1 MGQSDNE
8 KIAALYCRLSR
19 DDEQLGESNSIKNQ
33 KTILSKY
40 AKDNHF
46 INTKFFVDDGYS
58 GTSFTRPAFMELM
71 ELAEQGNIGT
81 IIVKDHSRLGRNRLI
96 VGQLLEEDFVRLNI
110 RYIAIMDNIDTD
122 KGLNDFLPI
131 QDWFN
136 EMHAKNT
143 SKKVKAVMKNKGN
156 SGIPLTTN
164 PPFGYKKDENNKNKW
179 IIDEP
184 ASKVVKK
191 IFSLFIQGWSAS
203 QIAKQ
208 FVKEGIMNPTE
219 YHQSLGMKTQNFPTE
234 VKHYWSPM
242 TINKILDRQEYIG
255 DTINFRYT
263 TRSFKDKTRINIP
276 KEQWKIFKNTHEA
289 IIDEETWNTVQRLRS
304 NKRRL
309 TKTGKT
315 SIFSGHLFCKD
326 CGAKLYYCTSNNF
339 TPDKDFYRCS
349 NYKNNSTHSCSS
361 HNIKDIA
368 LRELVLDNIK
378 QVISYISSYEDL
390 FIKEKLD
397 ASLEEQ
403 RKEDVSNKK
412 LLSQCEKRIKDIDN
426 LIQHIYED
434 NISGKITDERFAT
447 LSLNYEREQ
456 KDLKE
461 RINKLATT
469 IDKTKQ
475 EEINITT
482 FIDKVK
488 KYTEI
493 KELTPEIVNEL
504 IDKIYVY
511 QQTKLNG
518 KKYQQIEI
526 YYAGVGIIGIPLN
539 EYELENAFQ
548 QSIKNIKTA

>member
-1 MGQSDNE
+1 MGQSNNE
-8 KIAALYCRLSR
+8 KITALYCRLSR

-33 KTILSKY
+33 KSILGKY
-40 AKDNHF
+40 AKDNNF

-143 SKKVKAVMKNKGN
+143 SKKVKDVMKNKGN

-164 PPFGYKKDENNKNKW
+164 PPFGYKKDENDKNKW
-179 IIDEP
+179 IVDEP
-184 ASKVVKK
+184 ASKVVKR
-191 IFSLFIQGWSAS
+191 IFSLFIQGLSAS

-219 YHQSLGMKTQNFPTE
+219 YRQSLGMKTQNFPTE
-234 VKHYWSPM
+234 VKHYWSSM

-276 KEQWKIFKNTHEA
+276 KEQWKVFKNTHDP
-289 IIDEETWNTVQRLRS
+289 IIDKETWNTVQRLRS
-304 NKRRL
+304 NKRRP

-326 CGAKLYYCTSNNF
+326 CGAKLYYCTTNNF

-349 NYKNNSTHSCSS
+349 NYKNNSTHSCTS

-403 RKEDVSNKK
+403 RKEDISNKK
-412 LLSQCEKRIKDIDN
+412 LLSQYKKRVKDIDN

-456 KDLKE
+456 KDLKKKVSE
-461 RINKLATT
+461 LSAT

-475 EEINITT
+475 EEIDLTA

-518 KKYQQIEI
+518 KKYQQINI
-526 YYAGVGIIGIPLN
+526 FYAGVGIIGIPLN
-539 EYELENAFQ
+539 EHELENAFQ
-548 QSIKNIKTA
+548 QSIKKIKTA

>member
-1 MGQSDNE
+1 MGQSNNE
-8 KIAALYCRLSR
+8 KITALYCRLSR
-19 DDEQLGESNSIKNQ
+19 DDELAGESNSIKNQ
-33 KTILSKY
+33 KSILSKY

-46 INTKFFVDDGYS
+46 TNTQFFVDDGYS
-58 GTSFTRPAFMELM
+58 GTSFTRPAFMEIM
-71 ELAEQGNIGT
+71 ELAEDRKIGT

-96 VGQLLEEDFVRLNI
+96 VGQLLEEDFVRLNV

-143 SKKVKAVMKNKGN
+143 SKKVRAVMKNKGN

-164 PPFGYKKDENNKNKW
+164 LPYGYKKDENDKSKW

-184 ASKVVKK
+184 AAKIIKR
-191 IFSLFIQGWSAS
+191 IFSLFIQGSTPS
-203 QIAKQ
+203 QIAKK
-208 FVKEGIMNPTE
+208 FTEEGIMNPTE
-219 YHQSLGMKTQNFPTE
+219 YHQSLGMKTQNPISE
-234 VKHYWSPM
+234 VKHYWYPI
-242 TINKILDRQEYIG
+242 TVTKILDRQEYIG

-263 TRSFKDKTRINIP
+263 TRSFKDKTKIKLP

-289 IIDEETWNTVQRLRS
+289 IIDEETWNTAQRLRD
-304 NKRRL
+304 NKQRPTR
-309 TKTGKT
+309 TGKI

-326 CGAKLYYCTSNNF
+326 CGAKLYYCTANNF

-349 NYKNNSTHSCSS
+349 NYKNNSTKSCTS
-361 HNIKDIA
+361 HNIKDYV
-368 LRELVLDNIK
+368 LKELVLDNIK
-378 QVISYISSYEDL
+378 QVISYISSYEYL
-390 FIKEKLD
+390 FIKEKLET
-397 ASLEEQ
+397 SLEEQ
-403 RKEDVSNKK
+403 RKEDISNKK
-412 LLSQCEKRIKDIDN
+412 LLSQYEKRVKDIDN

-434 NISGKITDERFAT
+434 NISGKITDDRFAT
-447 LSLNYEREQ
+447 LSINYEREQ

-461 RINKLATT
+461 KINELSTT
-469 IDKTKQ
+469 IDKTNQ
-475 EEINITT
+475 EELDLTT

-518 KKYQQIEI
+518 KQYQKIDI
-526 YYAGVGIIGIPLN
+526 HYAGVGIIAISLN

>member
-1 MGQSDNE
+1 MGQSNNE
-8 KIAALYCRLSR
+8 KITALYCRLSR

-33 KTILSKY
+33 KSILSKY
-40 AKDNHF
+40 AKDNNF

-164 PPFGYKKDENNKNKW
+164 PPFGYKKDENDKNKW

-184 ASKVVKK
+184 ASKVVKR
-191 IFSLFIQGWSAS
+191 IFSLFIQGLSAS

-219 YHQSLGMKTQNFPTE
+219 YRQSLGMKTQNFPTE

-276 KEQWKIFKNTHEA
+276 KEQWKIFKNTHDA
-289 IIDEETWNTVQRLRS
+289 IIDEETWNIVQRLRS
-304 NKRRL
+304 NKRRP

-326 CGAKLYYCTSNNF
+326 CGAKLYYCTTNKF
-339 TPDKDFYRCS
+339 TPNKDFYRCS
-349 NYKNNSTHSCSS
+349 NYKNNSTHSCTS
-361 HNIKDIA
+361 HNIKDIV
-368 LRELVLDNIK
+368 LRELVLANIK

-397 ASLEEQ
+397 VSLEEQ
-403 RKEDVSNKK
+403 RKENISNKK
-412 LLSQCEKRIKDIDN
+412 LLSQYEKRVKDIDN

-447 LSLNYEREQ
+447 LSLNYEKEQ

-461 RINKLATT
+461 KINELSTT

-475 EEINITT
+475 EEIDLTS

-518 KKYQQIEI
+518 KKYQQIDI
-526 YYAGVGIIGIPLN
+526 YYTGVGIIGIPLN

>member
-1 MGQSDNE
+1 MGQSNNE
-8 KIAALYCRLSR
+8 KITALYCRLSR

-33 KTILSKY
+33 KSILSKY
-40 AKDNHF
+40 AKDNNF

-71 ELAEQGNIGT
+71 ELAEQGNIAT

-143 SKKVKAVMKNKGN
+143 SKKVKDVMKNKGN

-164 PPFGYKKDENNKNKW
+164 PPFGYKKDENDKNKW

-184 ASKVVKK
+184 ASKVVKR
-191 IFSLFIQGWSAS
+191 IFSLFIQGLSAS

-208 FVKEGIMNPTE
+208 FIKEGIMNPTE
-219 YHQSLGMKTQNFPTE
+219 YRRSLGMKTQNFLTE

-276 KEQWKIFKNTHEA
+276 KEQWKVFKNTHDP

-304 NKRRL
+304 NKHRP

-326 CGAKLYYCTSNNF
+326 CGAKLYYCTTNNF

-349 NYKNNSTHSCSS
+349 NYKNNSTHSCTS

-403 RKEDVSNKK
+403 RREDISNKK
-412 LLSQCEKRIKDIDN
+412 LLSQYQKRVKDIDN

-447 LSLNYEREQ
+447 LSLNYEKEQ
-456 KDLKE
+456 KDLKKK
-461 RINKLATT
+461 INELATT

-475 EEINITT
+475 EEINLTA

-518 KKYQQIEI
+518 KKYQQVDI
-526 YYAGVGIIGIPLN
+526 YYVGVGIIGIPLN

>member
-179 IIDEP
+179 IIDES

-191 IFSLFIQGWSAS
+191 IFSLFIQGLSAS

-208 FVKEGIMNPTE
+208 FIKEGIMNPTE

-304 NKRRL
+304 NKRRP

>member
-1 MGQSDNE
+1 MGQSNNE
-8 KIAALYCRLSR
+8 KITALYCRLSR

-33 KTILSKY
+33 KSILSKY
-40 AKDNHF
+40 AKDNNF

-58 GTSFTRPAFMELM
+58 GTSFTRPAFVEMM
-71 ELAEQGNIGT
+71 ELAEQGHIGT

-191 IFSLFIQGWSAS
+191 IFSLFIQGLSTS

-304 NKRRL
+304 NKRRP

-461 RINKLATT
+461 KINKLATT